1 MKKIFAIIAV
11 AFAATVVVNAQN
23 FSADVQESLNSQISR
38 SNAAQSNGYMRKAVV
53 NGQTYDVSWR
63 NHTGIGVRVKAFA
76 DYTVGAF
83 SPLGQVD
90 FLYRAPKWEI
100 YAFGAFSTVERNDAD
115 DKADE
120 RHNSYQ
126 FGGGG
131 AFKIAEDKSGDFLG
145 DWRLSLV
152 GEIGWQSFEHT
163 QSSEEFTL
171 IDGTR
176 NKVTFEETGGSLKG
190 GFGLR
195 LDWCISKAHAIYLGL
210 EGLAT
215 YTNSPEIG
223 AQNECFGGKGGISLT
238 HVFGK
243 TKYTQYGNVLKE
255 AGALNARINAERK
268 ANSL

>member
-1 MKKIFAIIAV
+1 MKKIFAI
-11 AFAATVVVNAQN
+11 AFAFAGIVANAQN
-23 FSADVQESLNSQISR
+23 FSADVQESLNSQVSR
-38 SNAAQSNGYMRKAVV
+38 SNAAQSNGYIRKAVV

-76 DYTVGAF
+76 DYTVGSF

-90 FLYRAPKWEI
+90 LLYRAPKWEI

-115 DKADE
+115 DNAGV

-152 GEIGWQSFEHT
+152 GEIGWQSFEH
-163 QSSEEFTL
+163 SESTDEFTL

-195 LDWCISKAHAIYLGL
+195 LDWCISKANALYLGI
-210 EGLAT
+210 EGMAT
-215 YTNSPEIG
+215 YTNSPKIG
-223 AQNECFGGKGGISLT
+223 AQKEGFGGKGGVCLT
-238 HVFGK
+238 YVFGK

-255 AGALNARINAERK
+255 AGALNARINAARSK
-268 ANSL
+268 GLL